1 MVDKE
6 EELAWWKLWTGVR
19 DKTEKVT
26 LESLPNLSWKLISS
40 KDITY
45 DWKKKKLTL
54 ETLEEL
60 NLQEHNLCMRVSSK
74 SKSVKG

>member
-1 MVDKE
+1 MVKIMN
-6 EELAWWKLWTGVR
+6 WGSM

-60 NLQEHNLCMRVSSK
+60 NLQEHNLRMRVSSK

>member
-1 MVDKE
+1 MDE
-6 EELAWWKLWTGVR
+6 
-19 DKTEKVT
+19 TEKVT

-40 KDITY
+40 KDITC

-60 NLQEHNLCMRVSSK
+60 NLQEHNLRMRVSSK

>member
-45 DWKKKKLTL
+45 DWKKKKI
-54 ETLEEL
+54 
-60 NLQEHNLCMRVSSK
+60 
-74 SKSVKG
+74 

>member
-1 MVDKE
+1 MVKIMN
-6 EELAWWKLWTGVR
+6 WGSM
-19 DKTEKVT
+19 DKTEKVA

-60 NLQEHNLCMRVSSK
+60 NLQEHNLRMRVSSK

>member
-1 MVDKE
+1 MVKIMNWGLMDE
-6 EELAWWKLWTGVR
+6 
-19 DKTEKVT
+19 TEKVT

-60 NLQEHNLCMRVSSK
+60 NLQEHNLRMRVSSK

>member
-1 MVDKE
+1 MVKIMN
-6 EELAWWKLWTGVR
+6 WGSM
-19 DKTEKVT
+19 DKTEKVA

-74 SKSVKG
+74 SKC

>member
-1 MVDKE
+1 MVKIMNWGLMDE
-6 EELAWWKLWTGVR
+6 
-19 DKTEKVT
+19 TEKVT

-40 KDITY
+40 KDITC